1 MINICE
7 QMFCLHPFV
16 SNKWEKEFFLRRK
29 AMSNGDAVLAR
40 LFKLWAMVCK
50 LVMDGKRSA
59 DQVCDALQAIVDEQQ
74 FEAKVKEWVVF
85 YERFFGLELDV
96 SRLKI
101 PEQQQGFDR
110 LIIVAQGMTPQRLF
124 EKCKKLFPTWK
135 WTEKNLD
142 EIITSVRT
150 AQNGAYA
157 VWVRDRV
164 EADEENKNCSA
175 NDFSGKGGTETL
187 EERMLHELKYFR
199 ETGKHLDVQNWTLCA
214 SSRYSDGGVPCADWF
229 SDEFR
234 VYWDRPDRHF
244 SRLRARSAV
253 SQ

>member
-1 MINICE
+1 
-7 QMFCLHPFV
+7 V
-16 SNKWEKEFFLRRK
+16 SNKWENEFFLKGK

-96 SRLKI
+96 SKLKI

-124 EKCKKLFPTWK
+124 EKCKELFPSWK
-135 WTEKNLD
+135 STEHNLD
-142 EIITSVRT
+142 DIVTSVRT
-150 AQNGAYA
+150 AKDGTYA
-157 VWVRDRV
+157 IWVRDRV
-164 EADEENKNCSA
+164 EADEENKNLSA
-175 NDFSGKGGTETL
+175 NDLSVKGGTEETL
-187 EERMLHELKYFR
+187 EERILHELKYFR
-199 ETGKHLDVQNWTLCA
+199 ETGKHLDVQNWTLCTG
-214 SSRYSDGGVPCADWF
+214 SRYSVGDVPCA
-229 SDEFR
+229 
-234 VYWDRPDRHF
+234 YWGGGGFGVSWDHPDGHCG
-244 SRLRARSAV
+244 RLRARSAV
-253 SQ
+253 PQ